1 MTNINEQ
8 KMLAGKMYD
17 AGDKELAVRRKR
29 AHELSQLYSQTLESA
44 VEIRAMIL
52 DELLPH
58 RKGTAFFQGPLFIE
72 LGENIEFG
80 DNFYANYN
88 FAVLD
93 NGMIKIG
100 HDVMIGMNGT
110 LATSVHPM
118 RWQDRNMKV
127 ENDGSLYA
135 PEYTRPITI
144 GDNCWLASNVTVVGG
159 VTIGEGCVIGAGSV
173 VTRDIPANSFA
184 AGVPARVVRQITD
197 ADAIELR
204 KELW

>member
-1 MTNINEQ
+1 MPNIDEQ

-17 AGDKELAVRRKR
+17 AGNKELAVRRNR

-44 VEIRAMIL
+44 TETRAMIL

-58 RKGTAFFQGPLFIE
+58 RNGSAFFQGPLFIE
-72 LGENIEFG
+72 LGKNIEFG
-80 DNFYANYN
+80 NNFYANYN
-88 FAVLD
+88 FVALD
-93 NGMIKIG
+93 NAKIKIG
-100 HDVMIGMNGT
+100 DDVMIGVNGT

-184 AGVPARVVRQITD
+184 VGVPAHVVRQITD
-197 ADAIELR
+197 ADAIELK